1 MKHTCKI
8 MIYHKE
14 FTIVVPL
21 FAANRAVSAISPSS
35 GFERLKGE
43 KNLTLARAEKLS
55 LFSEMETTLVHLAQ
69 GLPGTMTGGWDLM
82 KDVC

>member
-1 MKHTCKI
+1 